1 MNKHGGVT
9 SDDTPGEA
17 TKKRSAAASIL
28 HGNREKQ
35 FILVTI
41 EGTSKPYFYTCSHAA
56 AAHHLSHLLHPI
68 TCSEEALVAW
78 VNSNSWKATT
88 CKKRISR
95 LDIQDREKA
104 ELLGDT
110 HALEEAYRA
119 SPAFRASQDRNRKK
133 RAKHAG
139 KGKGKNALLP

>member
-1 MNKHGGVT
+1 MT
-9 SDDTPGEA
+9 SDDTPEEVA
-17 TKKRSAAASIL
+17 KKQKAAASIM
-28 HGNREKQ
+28 HSNREKQ

-133 RAKHAG
+133 KAKHAG